1 MKANLCYVTA
11 FICTVLVAGCSK
23 PTLTSETVTLE
34 KKWETTATLL
44 TPESVLYD
52 KGNNVLYVSNING
65 KPGDKDGNGSIG
77 KVSVTGK
84 VENAEWVKGLDA
96 PKGMGLYQNM
106 LYVADLTKVIV
117 IDVKTGQKVREI
129 ELPGAQFLNDI
140 TVDSKGGVYVSDS
153 SGKKVYKITDNVG
166 TVLLESDLLTRPN
179 GLLAYQNK
187 LYLVNMA
194 DGIFY
199 QVNEE
204 AKSLTKIAEGL
215 TAGDGIIP
223 VGNGAFL
230 VSNWNGEINYLS
242 ANGQVKKLLDTKD
255 AKINAADIEF
265 IPGQNLVLIPTF
277 FDNKVV
283 AYQLK

>member
-1 MKANLCYVTA
+1 MKANLKYGVA
-11 FICTVLVAGCSK
+11 FYLATLIAGCSK
-23 PTLTSETVTLE
+23 PALNSETVTLE
-34 KKWETTATLL
+34 KKWETPATLL

-65 KPGDKDGNGSIG
+65 KAGDKDGNGSIG

-96 PKGMGLYQNM
+96 PKGMGLYQSM

-117 IDVKTGQKVREI
+117 IDVKTGQKLKEI

-140 TVDSKGGVYVSDS
+140 TVDSKGNIYVSDS
-153 SGKKVYKITDNVG
+153 AGKKVYKITNNVA
-166 TVLLESDLLTRPN
+166 TVLLENDLLTRPN
-179 GLLAYQNK
+179 GLLAHENK

-199 QVNEE
+199 QINEE
-204 AKSLTKIAEGL
+204 AKSLTKLAEGL
-215 TAGDGIIP
+215 TAGDGIVP

-230 VSNWNGEINYLS
+230 VSNWNGEINFIS
-242 ANGQVKKLLDTKD
+242 PTGQVKKLLDTKD

-265 IPGQNLVLIPTF
+265 IPGLNLVLIPTF